1 VKTGEEDEELIFK
14 IRAKLFRWRNNEWKE
29 RGVGEIKLLRSN
41 LCKKVRC
48 VLRQDKTLK
57 PVANFH
63 ISEDPLCIL
72 KEHQGSDK
80 MFFFSAYDCS
90 DETPIVEKFVFKF
103 GNSENAEKFRKGFN
117 DAKEFNKVAKAGE
130 EPVYAPVINEKDEE
144 EIKEKKSE
152 EKKEEKTDAPPAEE
166 QK

>member
-1 VKTGEEDEELIFK
+1 
-14 IRAKLFRWRNNEWKE
+14 
-29 RGVGEIKLLRSN
+29 
-41 LCKKVRC
+41 
-48 VLRQDKTLK
+48 
-57 PVANFH
+57 
-63 ISEDPLCIL
+63 
-72 KEHQGSDK
+72 